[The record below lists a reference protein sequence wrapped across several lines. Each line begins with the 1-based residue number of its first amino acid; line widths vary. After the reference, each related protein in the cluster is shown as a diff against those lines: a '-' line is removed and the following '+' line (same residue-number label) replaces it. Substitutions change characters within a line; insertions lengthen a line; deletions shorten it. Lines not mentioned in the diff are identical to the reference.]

1 MKLAWLIFDVGGMGE
16 LDAGEFRQA
25 LPLFGEDVSEE
36 KVFPS
41 QIREAWLRHLLR
53 HSYCNSLV

>member
-25 LPLFGEDVSEE
+25 LPLFGEDVPQEE
-36 KVFPS
+36 VCRS
-41 QIREAWLRHLLR
+41 WSRH
-53 HSYCNSLV
+53 